1 MGLFG
6 RKRANDETERPVAET
21 GADGIP
27 ASLPSD
33 AEATA
38 STVAESDDWEPET
51 PFSRLRGPFDRAE
64 VTRDDTRVELGS
76 LWVAITDGVQV
87 ALQVDESTQTPV
99 GIQLSLGTSGAY
111 LQAYAAPRTEGI
123 WPEIRTE
130 VAQSVVAAGGR
141 AELVGGPL
149 GKELRLH
156 QRGGVPIRLLGVDGP
171 RWFLRALVTGP
182 AAVDEQAGDA
192 LIEVI
197 RKTVVDRGTQ
207 AMAPR
212 EQLPLRLPQTDGP
225 EAARADAAPE
235 KEPTPAGFDDLQPFE
250 RGPEITEVH

>member
-1 MGLFG
+1 
-6 RKRANDETERPVAET
+6 VAET

-38 STVAESDDWEPET
+38 ATVAESDDWEPET

-141 AELVGGPL
+141 AELVSGPL

-156 QRGGVPIRLLGVDGP
+156 QRGGVPIRLLGWTAPVGSFGP
-171 RWFLRALVTGP
+171 SSPAPPPSTSRLATRSSRSSARRWSTG
-182 AAVDEQAGDA
+182 
-192 LIEVI
+192 
-197 RKTVVDRGTQ
+197 
-207 AMAPR
+207 APR
-212 EQLPLRLPQTDGP
+212 RWRRASNCPFGCPRPTAPKPRVPTHRLGESRPRRGSMTCSPSNGALRSPRSTSH
-225 EAARADAAPE
+225 
-235 KEPTPAGFDDLQPFE
+235 
-250 RGPEITEVH
+250 V